1 MRTIVL
7 LIALAATSAAE
18 TFTYWIEPCTKPEAE
33 CEATDEQLAEWA
45 LGAWA
50 KASNGNLR
58 LCSLAVEQGSDPAVL
73 GDHGNRGLYGEAR
86 AITVDGKPGAEVEI
100 RPSLHAL
107 GHKVEGVGT
116 QDRLFRQRSCI

>member
-45 LGAWA
+45 LDAWA
-50 KASNGNLR
+50 TGVEWESR
-58 LCSLAVEQGSDPAVL
+58 LCSFPVEQGSDPAVL
-73 GDHGNRGLYGEAR
+73 GGSTGIAVCTERLAR
-86 AITVDGKPGAEVEI
+86 S
-100 RPSLHAL
+100 R
-107 GHKVEGVGT
+107 
-116 QDRLFRQRSCI
+116 